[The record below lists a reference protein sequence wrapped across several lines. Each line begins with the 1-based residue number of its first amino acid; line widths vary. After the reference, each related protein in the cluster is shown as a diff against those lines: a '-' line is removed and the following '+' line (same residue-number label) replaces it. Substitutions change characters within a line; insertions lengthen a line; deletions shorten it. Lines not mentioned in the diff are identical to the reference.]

1 MGLQPLEFADCLT
14 DSPLFR
20 TKLTEHERELERTSK
35 AIKTLIQHGKQ
46 VFEAAKRKFICLRLL
61 LTVTASFCCFIVR
74 IPSTMLLKLHKST
87 VDEFKAN
94 PVRLRDKWF
103 LAL

>member
-46 VFEAAKRKFICLRLL
+46 VFEAAKRKFVCNKHIFFNTSVTGHQ
-61 LTVTASFCCFIVR
+61 LTYTEFI
-74 IPSTMLLKLHKST
+74 TST
-87 VDEFKAN
+87 VVGSD
-94 PVRLRDKWF
+94 
-103 LAL
+103 

>member
-20 TKLTEHERELERTSK
+20 AKLTEHERELERTSK

-46 VFEAAKRKFICLRLL
+46 VFEAAKRKSF
-61 LTVTASFCCFIVR
+61 VYVSFCLTFSRSVFDSCFVVR
-74 IPSTMLLKLHKST
+74 FPSAVNLKLYKST
-87 VDEFKAN
+87 ADVCKAKGKN
-94 PVRLRDKWF
+94 P
-103 LAL
+103 